1 MCTTTRCG
9 TRPSAVRASE
19 SSCEPSGVSCL
30 ESTDAMPMD
39 HNHGRRGH
47 FHRGRRGPDRRGP
60 ERRQGPPPDQSNRPE
75 RTDRVDVEQIM
86 REIRARIAQRS
97 GIELSN
103 QQIQELAARRLEAIL
118 DPRGLKPEL
127 LDQLRRTAGERSVS
141 VDVAAASSAQAYPFD
156 EATLYDSPNTLLRF
170 IRKLLQ
176 PLLRMMFNPTPIAH
190 ALALQS
196 RLNAE
201 IATREAERD
210 RRQAEWNA
218 LHYEILQRLALE
230 VSRGSI
236 DSQNLLL
243 RVESLAAK
251 VDFNERRVRSME
263 GTQVRVRPQ
272 ETVQPVQA
280 VSSAPSEGP
289 ATSPQVGAA
298 QPGEP
303 SRRRRRR
310 RRGRRGPGANVPT
323 DAGANPSATLP
334 AAGGMESDDTDI
346 EEFEDEGPSEPSAL
360 PQSFDPSD
368 HVPSSVPVSPPEPS
382 SASEEMA
389 SSASITSPEPVTEA
403 EPIGAG
409 QSNHPHEEPAP
420 AAESDHYDE
429 NLHRA
434 REE

>member
-1 MCTTTRCG
+1 
-9 TRPSAVRASE
+9 
-19 SSCEPSGVSCL
+19 
-30 ESTDAMPMD
+30 MPMD
-39 HNHGRRGH
+39 HNQGRRGH

-60 ERRQGPPPDQSNRPE
+60 ERRQGPPPDQGNRPE
-75 RTDRVDVEQIM
+75 RTDRLDVEQIM
-86 REIRARIAQRS
+86 REIRTRIAQRS

-127 LDQLRRTAGERSVS
+127 LDQLRRSAGDRSVS
-141 VDVAAASSAQAYPFD
+141 VDVVPAGSAQSYPFD
-156 EATLYDSPNTLLRF
+156 EAALYDSPNPLLRF

-201 IATREAERD
+201 IAAREAERD

-272 ETVQPVQA
+272 EPVQPVQP
-280 VSSAPSEGP
+280 VSTAASESIP
-289 ATSPQVGAA
+289 ASPQVVAA

-303 SRRRRRR
+303 ARRRRRR
-310 RRGRRGPGANVPT
+310 RRGRRGPGMNVPAE
-323 DAGANPSATLP
+323 AGTN
-334 AAGGMESDDTDI
+334 
-346 EEFEDEGPSEPSAL
+346 
-360 PQSFDPSD
+360 
-368 HVPSSVPVSPPEPS
+368 
-382 SASEEMA
+382 A
-389 SSASITSPEPVTEA
+389 SSAPAGMEPDEADTENDFDDEAAPEPINATEQALVSEQIAVSPMVAPSPEPVIPPEPTRPSGPIASA
-403 EPIGAG
+403 EPATSFESVPSEPMISSEPVAAVEPVVG
-409 QSNHPHEEPAP
+409 QSGTRDDELPPPAEP
-420 AAESDHYDE
+420 DHRDE
-429 NLHRA
+429 
-434 REE
+434 